1 MNLNLCFPYIY
12 SKALQSKVYLYCP
25 VKSVCISQLVC
36 SHFIDC
42 DMILCNVCLLWCGVW
57 LCCGC
62 VHSGNNNNNIMSTQQ
77 HNLMHFYWF
86 LLKLGIK
93 NQGQSQNGND
103 MQDIFDKLWLEFVY
117 PCWGWFYLFQ
127 FVESALQ
134 ILMSWGPL
142 ITMSSGQTLTMHN
155 CSLINQ
161 WQNTFYMSP
170 DHQ

>member
-1 MNLNLCFPYIY
+1 MNLNLCFPYRLNHIDAIY
-12 SKALQSKVYLYCP
+12 LKASALQSKVYLYCP

-103 MQDIFDKLWLEFVY
+103 MQDIIDKLLTNWNLY
-117 PCWGWFYLFQ
+117 IL
-127 FVESALQ
+127 VEDDFIFSNL
-134 ILMSWGPL
+134 LKVHFRYWCPGVL
-142 ITMSSGQTLTMHN
+142 
-155 CSLINQ
+155 
-161 WQNTFYMSP
+161 W
-170 DHQ
+170 